1 MTEYSI
7 FFVSKKTGS
16 DRFYVDYQIFNK
28 NIIKDRYPLSL
39 IMETWECFRNKKW
52 YTKLDIKEGYYQI
65 YIMERYEWK
74 IVFRIYYGYYKYL
87 MMLFGF
93 INISVIFQKMI
104 NEVFKEYLDIFVTI
118 YLDDI
123 LIYLD
128 IFEEYQWYIHLIL
141 SIFKKYNLLIESKKS
156 FFYIQEIE
164 YLDFIIRSDEFIMSP
179 EKIKIVRNWHM
190 SKNMK
195 EARGFLGFTNFYRSL
210 IIGYREI
217 IGPFYM
223 LIKKDTTFIWEKTK
237 TDIFI
242 AFKGRIITESIIY
255 DIDLEKPYEVDID
268 ISNFMIGVQ
277 LGQWDNQN
285 KLYPIIFFSWWFY
298 KVEFNYSIYNKE
310 FIAIVEI
317 LKEW

>member
-1 MTEYSI
+1 
-7 FFVSKKTGS
+7 
-16 DRFYVDYQIFNK
+16 
-28 NIIKDRYPLSL
+28 
-39 IMETWECFRNKKW
+39 
-52 YTKLDIKEGYYQI
+52 
-65 YIMERYEWK
+65 
-74 IVFRIYYGYYKYL
+74 
-87 MMLFGF
+87 
-93 INISVIFQKMI
+93 
-104 NEVFKEYLDIFVTI
+104 
-118 YLDDI
+118 
-123 LIYLD
+123 
-128 IFEEYQWYIHLIL
+128 
-141 SIFKKYNLLIESKKS
+141 
-156 FFYIQEIE
+156 
-164 YLDFIIRSDEFIMSP
+164 
-179 EKIKIVRNWHM
+179 
-190 SKNMK
+190 
-195 EARGFLGFTNFYRSL
+195 
-210 IIGYREI
+210 
-217 IGPFYM
+217 M